1 MLIRRLWDVGLVHT
15 QGLLDS
21 QVSGISMKV
30 GIRIFN
36 IVGDL
41 NFVHSRCHSRMR
53 F

>member
-1 MLIRRLWDVGLVHT
+1 MLIRRLCDVGLIHT
-15 QGLLDS
+15 HGLLES

-36 IVGDL
+36 IVGGL
-41 NFVHSRCHSRMR
+41 NFVHSRYHSRMR